1 MNVKIEDLKVTGFNS
16 SWIFPDQSV
25 WRISLCEMLIP
36 KNTALLDIILI
47 CGQNM
52 AILYVWKTRKKSQ
65 LTKKAKPWWSL
76 SLCVYIYANM
86 WIYHYLKHKIILLWL
101 EIYFLCILY
110 MPFICYLT
118 PQTILD
124 IETWSKSSI
133 RVAIIFVFLLII
145 LVLETR

>member
-1 MNVKIEDLKVTGFNS
+1 MD
-16 SWIFPDQSV
+16 FPRS
-25 WRISLCEMLIP
+25 ISLENKSLWNAYTKKHCPSWHHSHLWT
-36 KNTALLDIILI
+36 KL
-47 CGQNM
+47 

-110 MPFICYLT
+110 LPFIFYLT

-133 RVAIIFVFLLII
+133 RAAIIFVFLLII